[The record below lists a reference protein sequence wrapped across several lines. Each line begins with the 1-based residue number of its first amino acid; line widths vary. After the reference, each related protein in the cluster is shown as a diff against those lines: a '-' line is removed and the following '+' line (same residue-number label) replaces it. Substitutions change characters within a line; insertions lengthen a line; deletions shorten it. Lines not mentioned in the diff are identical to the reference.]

1 MKGAGPVE
9 EGSRD
14 VSRPQG
20 GNPDDEFM
28 KSFMAGFAESNAE
41 PDIGFSLVSHPGP
54 EAVADEQEI
63 IERARGLT
71 HRIAHEL
78 AAAAPESWERVD
90 ATFAWTV
97 TDKTWSIVYSAGEQ
111 AVQVEPAQSVLQL
124 VQEQRDVAAG
134 MSEGP
139 WWRIRISLNNAGQV
153 QTDYDYGD
161 EPFPDNQL
169 FPAEA
174 YLADLREYP
183 RNRLPVWLAAYVSHG
198 GRLMRSPR
206 VAAEQARSDRAKEI
220 RGQATT
226 EVFPPLP
233 LMWSHW
239 TTLAAVF
246 VALDAPN
253 GPRMLPSLAWFEGPN
268 RSGSTLYVLPG
279 DRAVISGGVLNAPEL
294 DAVYNDGALLPSLY
308 AGAPDWVTDA
318 VLNPRAATGQ
328 LTFCYWWEDGQWFRG
343 ESPDGPG
350 IAGAVPGI
358 WTTDS
363 TIDVILQVMTSAGKT
378 VTDATRS
385 AVATLVSA
393 AQAGLVTYET
403 VAAVFDPAEH
413 EVDSALNQFTLA
425 GLRTFVTAP
434 PLSRIDAIEQV
445 SRFILARGTD
455 TSGYPLDQLTAERI
469 DNGWMV
475 FVPTRPGEIMI
486 GRAIYYM
493 ADDGVIEPS
502 SSSVPPTVYIA
513 GFTQR
518 FQERMRQRG

>member
-1 MKGAGPVE
+1 MVE
-9 EGSRD
+9 
-14 VSRPQG
+14 P
-20 GNPDDEFM
+20 
-28 KSFMAGFAESNAE
+28 
-41 PDIGFSLVSHPGP
+41 
-54 EAVADEQEI
+54 
-63 IERARGLT
+63 AREVT
-71 HRIAHEL
+71 HRIAREL
-78 AAAAPESWERVD
+78 ATAAPEGWERVD

-97 TDKTWSIVYSAGEQ
+97 TDKTWNVVYSAGEQ
-111 AVQVEPAQSVLQL
+111 AVRVEPTQSVLL
-124 VQEQRDVAAG
+124 MVQEQRELAAR

-139 WWRIRISLNNAGQV
+139 WWRMRISLNNTGQV

-161 EPFPDNQL
+161 EPFPDDQL

-183 RNRLPVWLAAYVSHG
+183 RERLPIWLAAYVSHG
-198 GRLMRSPR
+198 GRLLRPPR
-206 VAAEQARSDRAKEI
+206 VAAEQARTDRANEV
-220 RGQATT
+220 RGHATT

-253 GPRMLPSLAWFEGPN
+253 GPRMLPALGWFEGPN

-294 DAVYNDGALLPSLY
+294 DAVYNDGALLPRLY

-343 ESPDGPG
+343 ESPDGSG
-350 IAGAVPGI
+350 VAAAVPGI
-358 WTTDS
+358 WTTGS
-363 TIDVILQVMTSAGKT
+363 TVDEILQAMTAAGKSI
-378 VTDATRS
+378 TDATKS

-393 AQAGLVTYET
+393 AQAGVVTYET

-413 EVDSALNQFTLA
+413 DVDSALNQFTLA
-425 GLRTFVTAP
+425 GLRTFVIEP

-445 SRFILARGTD
+445 RRFISTRGTD
-455 TSGYPLDQLTAERI
+455 TSEYPLDQLTAERI

-486 GRAIYYM
+486 GRAIYYI

-502 SSSVPPTVYIA
+502 SSSVPPNVYIA
-513 GFTQR
+513 GFIQR
-518 FQERMRQRG
+518 FHERARERG

>member
-1 MKGAGPVE
+1 M
-9 EGSRD
+9 D
-14 VSRPQG
+14 RPQAG
-20 GNPDDEFM
+20 SPDDEFM
-28 KSFMAGFAESNAE
+28 KSFMAGFAQANQES
-41 PDIGFSLVSHPGP
+41 DIGFSVVSHPGP
-54 EAVADEQEI
+54 ESVPDEGQIVEQA
-63 IERARGLT
+63 RALT
-71 HRIAHEL
+71 HRIAREL
-78 AAAAPESWERVD
+78 AAAAPEGWERVD

-97 TDKTWSIVYSAGEQ
+97 TVKTWSVVYSAGDQ
-111 AVQVEPAQSVLQL
+111 AFRAEPAEAVLLL
-124 VQEQRDVAAG
+124 VQEQREIAAR

-139 WWRIRISLNNAGQV
+139 WWRMRISLNNAGQV

-161 EPFPDNQL
+161 EPFPDDQL

-183 RNRLPVWLAAYVSHG
+183 RKRLPVWLAAYVSHG
-198 GRLMRSPR
+198 DRLLRSPR
-206 VAAEQARSDRAKEI
+206 VAAQQARSDRAKEI

-233 LMWSHW
+233 LAWSNW
-239 TTLAAVF
+239 TALAAVF
-246 VALDAPN
+246 VALDAPH
-253 GPRMLPSLAWFEGPN
+253 GPRILPALAWFEGSN
-268 RSGSTLYVLPG
+268 RSGSTLYALPG

-294 DAVYNDGALLPSLY
+294 DAVYNDGAPLPNLY

-343 ESPDGPG
+343 ESPLGPG
-350 IAGAVPGI
+350 VAAAVPGI
-358 WTTDS
+358 WTTGS
-363 TIDVILQVMTSAGKT
+363 TVDTILQVMDSAGKT
-378 VTDATRS
+378 ITDTTKS
-385 AVATLVSA
+385 AVANLVSA
-393 AQAGLVTYET
+393 AQAGVVTYET
-403 VAAVFDPAEH
+403 VAAVFDPADH
-413 EVDSALNQFTLA
+413 DVDSALNQFTLA

-445 SRFILARGTD
+445 RRFILTRGTD

-493 ADDGVIEPS
+493 ADDGVIEAS
-502 SSSVPPTVYIA
+502 SSSVPPNVYIA

-518 FQERMRQRG
+518 FRERTRQRG